1 MGFCGL
7 VRHGAAGIFRGM
19 GRWISA
25 LAVLAALTALGWWA
39 IREPLARHR
48 PQEVNAATKSRPDA
62 ATYVVLA
69 SELERWRKE
78 LAERHRRARGPEQR
92 AAVEND
98 ARLLLERVLPEMM
111 RCWLGTPWD
120 FNGIA
125 ERPGEEG
132 IACGYFVATL
142 LKDAG
147 FRLDRYRLAKQ
158 PSENILRS
166 FLPRESCVLRV
177 GEDYQVYA
185 DRLDAAEPGI
195 HLVGLD
201 THVGFVVTGTDGG
214 FRFIHS
220 SGSDPWCVVDENRDD
235 AVVLRR
241 SRWRMLGNLTADRQ
255 VIRRWLHC
263 EKIVVHGVGR
273 R

>member
-1 MGFCGL
+1 
-7 VRHGAAGIFRGM
+7 M
-19 GRWISA
+19 GRW
-25 LAVLAALTALGWWA
+25 LVPLVMLAALAAAGLWWF
-39 IREPLARHR
+39 REPLLRWLPADGRVER
-48 PQEVNAATKSRPDA
+48 AAPAAKPRPDA
-62 ATYVVLA
+62 GTYAVLV

-78 LAERHRRARGPEQR
+78 LAERHRRARTDGER
-92 AAVEND
+92 TTVEND

-125 ERPGEEG
+125 EQPGDKG
-132 IACGYFVATL
+132 IACGYFVATV

-147 FRLDRYRLAKQ
+147 FRLDRYQLAKQ

-166 FLPRESCVLRV
+166 FLPREACVLRV
-177 GEDYQVYA
+177 AEDYPAYA

-201 THVGFVVTGTDGG
+201 THVGFIVTGQDGG

-220 SGSDPWCVVDENRDD
+220 SGSDPWCVVDEDRDE
-235 AVVLRR
+235 AVVLQR
-241 SRWRMLGNLTADRQ
+241 SRWRMLGNLTADPR
-255 VIRRWLHC
+255 VVRRWLRG
-263 EKIVVHGVGR
+263 EKIVVHGGSGR
-273 R
+273 

>member
-1 MGFCGL
+1 M
-7 VRHGAAGIFRGM
+7 
-19 GRWISA
+19 SA
-25 LAVLAALTALGWWA
+25 LAVLLALAGLGWWA
-39 IREPLARHR
+39 LREPLARHR
-48 PQEVNAATKSRPDA
+48 VEEGSTATKPRPDA
-62 ATYVVLA
+62 ATYAVLV
-69 SELERWRKE
+69 SELKRWRGE
-78 LAERHRRARGPEQR
+78 LAERYRRAGGPDER

-98 ARLLLERVLPEMM
+98 ARLLLERVMPEMM

-125 ERPGEEG
+125 EEPGNEG
-132 IACGYFVATL
+132 IACGYFVSTL

-177 GEDYQVYA
+177 GEDYGTYA
-185 DRLDAAEPGI
+185 DRLEEAEPGI

-201 THVGFVVTGTDGG
+201 THVGFIVTGTGEG

-220 SGSDPWCVVDENRDD
+220 SGSDPWCVVDEGRDA
-235 AVVLRR
+235 AVVLKR
-241 SRWRMLGNLTADRQ
+241 SRWRMLGNLTADPQ
-255 VIRRWLHC
+255 VIRRWLRG
-263 EKIVVHGVGR
+263 EKIAVR
-273 R
+273 DT

>member
-1 MGFCGL
+1 M
-7 VRHGAAGIFRGM
+7 
-19 GRWISA
+19 SA
-25 LAVLAALTALGWWA
+25 LAVMLALAGLAWWA
-39 IREPLARHR
+39 LREPLARHL
-48 PQEVNAATKSRPDA
+48 PEDGTATTKPRPDA
-62 ATYVVLA
+62 ATYAVLA

-78 LAERHRRARGPEQR
+78 LAERHRRAGGPDER
-92 AAVEND
+92 TAVEND

-125 ERPGEEG
+125 EKPGGEG

-166 FLPRESCVLRV
+166 FLPREACVLRV
-177 GEDYQVYA
+177 GEDYRVYA
-185 DRLDAAEPGI
+185 DRLDEAEPGI

-201 THVGFVVTGTDGG
+201 THVGFIVTGTGGG

-220 SGSDPWCVVDENRDD
+220 SGSDPWCVVDEDREA
-235 AVVLRR
+235 AVVLQR
-241 SRWRMLGNLTADRQ
+241 SRWRMLGNLTADPQ
-255 VIRRWLHC
+255 VIRRWLRG
-263 EKIVVHGVGR
+263 EKIAVRGA
-273 R
+273 

>member
-1 MGFCGL
+1 
-7 VRHGAAGIFRGM
+7 M
-19 GRWISA
+19 GRWTTALVVLVA
-25 LAVLAALTALGWWA
+25 LAGLGWWA
-39 IREPLARHR
+39 VREPLARHGPDER
-48 PQEVNAATKSRPDA
+48 GTEAKPRPDA
-62 ATYVVLA
+62 VTYAVLV

-78 LAERHRRARGPEQR
+78 LAERHRRARGAEER

-132 IACGYFVATL
+132 IACGYFVATM

-147 FRLDRYRLAKQ
+147 FRLDRYQLAKQ
-158 PSENILRS
+158 PSENILRA

-177 GEDYQVYA
+177 GEDYKTYA

-201 THVGFVVTGTDGG
+201 THVGFIVTGTDGG

-220 SGSDPWCVVDENRDD
+220 SGSDPWCVVDEGRDG
-235 AVVLRR
+235 AVVLQR
-241 SRWRMLGNLTADRQ
+241 SRWRMRGNLTADPIL
-255 VIRRWLHC
+255 IRRWLHG
-263 EKIVVHGVGR
+263 EKIVVHGSGR